1 MISEKEQKYKD
12 EIASLRQKILILED
26 KYNEALLNADMAIVE
41 TRSDLRIINAEGAID
56 NIFNECIDDFERG
69 ENLLKIVQKTTHNTK
84 VSNKEIYDSSEDQE
98 SIEQAVNKFIEGT
111 LEEKV
116 FRIVGEKESGEL
128 FLLIWKIK
136 RFGKNFKSFFRIIPT
151 NQIIKSAQEKHLDE
165 INIMRK
171 LVSDTLNLIE
181 EGVFILSIRNEI
193 EFMNISAKRFFF
205 NDNPTLLKNAQIE
218 GRYYNE
224 IFVNENLDEIRTRI
238 EYNAKCIATK
248 KPVKFTQRKN
258 DQQVVFTIY
267 PNFNH
272 KKEVIGTITI
282 IKDDLPIFTAST
294 PKDEIEKLT
303 KALKYYT
310 QIAKQSETRINELEN
325 NQKWLMNK
333 NNEYQSLIRT
343 LSTFLDNIPVP
354 LAILSLPSRKYEYV
368 NNYFAQ
374 KFNIKKELVKGKTDD
389 DLMNP
394 DDADAFS
401 TKTIEAIETLEI
413 TKVSSPNYYAKQVVL
428 VNANNKPSN
437 LIRLFL

>member
-354 LAILSLPSRKYEYV
+354 LAILSLPSRKYKYV